1 MIPSKN
7 DAKVFNL
14 ILSAKTLEELNK
26 NPVILNEK
34 NDLLFNNFKFIYNR
48 FLSEISNGK
57 SVRYDIL
64 EGLLALTVVEMSL
77 EPNDDPQ
84 EIFESINSLGIKLS
98 NADLIRNYL
107 LMTNDNQKSLFESYW
122 EPIQDDF
129 IGENNMEDFVI
140 NYL

>member
-77 EPNDDPQ
+77 EPMM
-84 EIFESINSLGIKLS
+84 IHKRFLRVLT
-98 NADLIRNYL
+98 L
-107 LMTNDNQKSLFESYW
+107 LALN
-122 EPIQDDF
+122 
-129 IGENNMEDFVI
+129 
-140 NYL
+140 